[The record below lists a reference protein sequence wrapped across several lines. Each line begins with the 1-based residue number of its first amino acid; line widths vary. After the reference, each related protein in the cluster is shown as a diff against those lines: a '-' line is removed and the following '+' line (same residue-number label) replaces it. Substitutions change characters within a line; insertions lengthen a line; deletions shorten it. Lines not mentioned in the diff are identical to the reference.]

1 MKKASLGKSL
11 HYDWKKQLLK
21 SANYVDCK
29 KPPNW
34 AGIMNPFYGFS
45 SYEKKM
51 QILDDARLRRRQA
64 GKARPHGAPK
74 DTNLD
79 ISDIKQ
85 D

>member
-1 MKKASLGKSL
+1 
-11 HYDWKKQLLK
+11 
-21 SANYVDCK
+21 
-29 KPPNW
+29 
-34 AGIMNPFYGFS
+34 MNPFYGFS

-64 GKARPHGAPK
+64 GKARPHGTPK

>member
-1 MKKASLGKSL
+1 MGSRAMK
-11 HYDWKKQLLK
+11 
-21 SANYVDCK
+21 
-29 KPPNW
+29 
-34 AGIMNPFYGFS
+34 
-45 SYEKKM
+45 KKM